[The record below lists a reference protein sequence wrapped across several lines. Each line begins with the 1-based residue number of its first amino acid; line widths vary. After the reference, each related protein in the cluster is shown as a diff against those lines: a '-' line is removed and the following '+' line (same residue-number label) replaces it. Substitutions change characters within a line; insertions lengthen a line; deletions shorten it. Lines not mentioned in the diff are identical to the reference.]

1 MIESWNDVVL
11 ISLILGFS
19 IVYFLWVTVYI
30 LKTVFDEVN
39 SKKFKKDFIAA
50 VIHSKPTWE
59 EIQEIIKL
67 CKISRARA
75 YEIIQIVMRDI
86 LIGNLSF
93 G

>member
-50 VIHSKPTWE
+50 
-59 EIQEIIKL
+59 
-67 CKISRARA
+67 
-75 YEIIQIVMRDI
+75 
-86 LIGNLSF
+86 SF
-93 G
+93 IEY